1 MDEIKI
7 LFVIILV
14 WLLGTI
20 SSYFHWKKV
29 NGKLS
34 ELKQNFTGYLG
45 TGISKVN
52 FFRKV
57 MVIIVA
63 DFDGKITDCQYLY
76 GWTTFSNFTQK
87 SALVGCG
94 EDSVLEKAN
103 GDKFYDALKLSL
115 NKIQEQRG

>member
-34 ELKQNFTGYLG
+34 ELNKQSQLF
-45 TGISKVN
+45 
-52 FFRKV
+52 
-57 MVIIVA
+57 
-63 DFDGKITDCQYLY
+63 
-76 GWTTFSNFTQK
+76 QK
-87 SALVGCG
+87 S
-94 EDSVLEKAN
+94 N
-103 GDKFYDALKLSL
+103 GHYRCRL
-115 NKIQEQRG
+115 

>member
-76 GWTTFSNFTQK
+76 GWTTFSNFRQK
-87 SALVGCG
+87 SELVGSG
-94 EDSVLEKAN
+94 VDSVLEKAN

>member
-34 ELKQNFTGYLG
+34 ELKQNFP
-45 TGISKVN
+45 IKVCN
-52 FFRKV
+52 DNDHYFSEKV
-57 MVIIVA
+57 
-63 DFDGKITDCQYLY
+63 DFTY
-76 GWTTFSNFTQK
+76 S
-87 SALVGCG
+87 S
-94 EDSVLEKAN
+94 S
-103 GDKFYDALKLSL
+103 
-115 NKIQEQRG
+115 

>member
-57 MVIIVA
+57 KVIIVA

-76 GWTTFSNFTQK
+76 GWTTFSNFRQK
-87 SALVGCG
+87 SELVGCG
-94 EDSVLEKAN
+94 VDSVLEKAN

>member
-1 MDEIKI
+1 MEEIKI
-7 LFVIILV
+7 LFVIMLV
-14 WLLGTI
+14 WLLGMI

-45 TGISKVN
+45 TGTSKVN
-52 FFRKV
+52 FFRQV
-57 MVIIVA
+57 MIIIVA

-76 GWTTFSNFTQK
+76 GWTTFSKFRQK
-87 SALVGCG
+87 PELVGCG
-94 EDSVLEKAN
+94 VDSALDVMN
-103 GDKFYDALKLSL
+103 GDKFYDALELSI

>member
-45 TGISKVN
+45 TGIAKS
-52 FFRKV
+52 
-57 MVIIVA
+57 
-63 DFDGKITDCQYLY
+63 
-76 GWTTFSNFTQK
+76 TFS
-87 SALVGCG
+87 
-94 EDSVLEKAN
+94 EK
-103 GDKFYDALKLSL
+103 
-115 NKIQEQRG
+115 